1 MPPAFNLSQ
10 DQTLQFN
17 ACYCF
22 LFLRIGRSLNVLTS
36 SSHLLPKEKTLKT
49 YLNTS
54 VRLDTFAYTINPKIN
69 RSVRTPSAHT
79 YRLLVFKEHSLTH
92 QHRLSGASCFLR
104 RCICSRETRLCRTIR
119 ISSTG
124 FLPLRDNRSLLPG
137 LADFALRPV
146 LPGFAA

>member
-36 SSHLLPKEKTLKT
+36 SAYLSISGKTLKT

-54 VRLDTFAYTINPKIN
+54 VRLDTFASCSSPKT
-69 RSVRTPSAHT
+69 RTASPSSAHT
-79 YRLLVFKEHSLTH
+79 YRLLVFKEHSHEPAPTP
-92 QHRLSGASCFLR
+92 SVAY
-104 RCICSRETRLCRTIR
+104 
-119 ISSTG
+119 STQT
-124 FLPLRDNRSLLPG
+124 S
-137 LADFALRPV
+137 ALRSAS
-146 LPGFAA
+146 LHQQQRNEI